1 LSGPQ
6 VIIPAGEVVRM
17 IDEAETLKERWYI
30 TMREAS
36 TRSERAEAIRNY
48 NALRGV
54 IKALRWGFYKG
65 ESPLN

>member
-1 LSGPQ
+1 MSQ
-6 VIIPAGEVVRM
+6 VIRPYGEVTRI
-17 IDEAETLKERWYI
+17 IDEAEVRKERWYI

-54 IKALRWGFYKG
+54 VKSLRWAFYKG

>member
-1 LSGPQ
+1 
-6 VIIPAGEVVRM
+6 M

>member
-17 IDEAETLKERWYI
+17 IDESLALKERWYI
-30 TMREAS
+30 NMREAS

-54 IKALRWGFYKG
+54 IKALRWAFYKG

>member
-1 LSGPQ
+1 MSAQ
-6 VIIPAGEVVRM
+6 VITPAGEVVRM
-17 IDEAETLKERWYI
+17 IDEAEALKERWYI
-30 TMREAS
+30 TMREAV
-36 TRSERAEAIRNY
+36 TRSERAEAVRNY

>member
-1 LSGPQ
+1 VSQ
-6 VIIPAGEVVRM
+6 VIRPYGEVTRM
-17 IDEAETLKERWYI
+17 IDEAEMLKERWYI

-54 IKALRWGFYKG
+54 VKSLRWAFYKG

>member
-1 LSGPQ
+1 MSKQ
-6 VIIPAGEVVRM
+6 VIRPAGEVTRI
-17 IDEAETLKERWYI
+17 IDEANALKERWYI
-30 TMREAS
+30 TMREAT

-54 IKALRWGFYKG
+54 TKALRWGFYKG